1 MGAKLHEPYIS
12 TSLNNNFRGL
22 LHSDGPM
29 LYAEVLLPLAVRETY
44 HYRLTS
50 IAGDKQDTLVGH
62 RVVVSFGRKR
72 FYTGIIIGVSDT
84 LPEGV
89 DNGKI
94 KDIDSLP
101 DTHPLLRPQ
110 DLDIWRWLASYYHC
124 TLGQVMRAALPGGLI
139 PDSQSILLANEDF
152 STSLPLSRSELEIL
166 DLLSPEPK
174 GLTME
179 ALRRRMGYTPTK
191 ALTHL
196 IELGAIYTEEIVRS
210 RYRPKLETYLR
221 LTPVYQTEEAL
232 SAFLETLRRAPRQ
245 QEALTRLIS
254 LIKTGD
260 LSQPVLRKLITQD
273 MPTSISSALNR
284 LVEQGIIESMQLTV
298 SRLDQETTPIP
309 SPALELAQAT
319 PLTRPV
325 TLLYTDSRR
334 DKEGEILAQIA
345 YTISQSKQVLL
356 LSPTADGFPSDRSFL
371 SRLERC
377 VGYPVYY
384 YHPYISESKRTEL
397 YLRLSESDIP
407 CVVVGSRPA
416 VFLPMRQLGLIIVD
430 EEQEYLY
437 KQQYA
442 PPYYHARD
450 VALYLGAHHRVPIL
464 LCSVT
469 PSAEVLFN
477 VLRDKYAIIRREAP
491 AHDTSPAAL
500 SIIDL
505 GKLREQ
511 RQMRP
516 SDSLSPQLL
525 EAIHRTISEGQ
536 RVLVL
541 QNRKGYA
548 PYLICSNCGERP
560 LCPHCDVSLS
570 YYASH
575 RQLRCG
581 YCGYTSAAPTACPS
595 CGQEHSRYST
605 DAHPLP
611 ALRPVGYGTERIE
624 EELSLRLPEARL
636 MRIDADTMQTVKRRL
651 TMIEQIDRGEVDII
665 IGSQL
670 IKSQPIWDNIG
681 LVAIPQLDSL
691 LGYPDFRTT
700 ERAYQLLHQ
709 LTLSATRAGQPPRLM
724 IQTLSADQPFLVELS
739 KHNYSQ
745 FIKGELAQRQGAEAS
760 AFIQLNPFPP
770 FVRMTYIRLRAT
782 DENILEHI
790 GNTFVEI
797 LQRHLPPHS
806 VSPLQK
812 PSVARIDMQ
821 YHRLIVCRRPYHTPF
836 VGERTAWAKAEA
848 ELYSTTSLSRKVQ
861 ICYDV
866 DPL

>member
-1 MGAKLHEPYIS
+1 
-12 TSLNNNFRGL
+12 
-22 LHSDGPM
+22 M

-89 DNGKI
+89 DGSKI

-110 DLDIWRWLASYYHC
+110 DLDIWRWLANYYHC

-139 PDSQSILLANEDF
+139 PDSQSVLFVNEDF
-152 STSLPLSRSELEIL
+152 SASLPLSHSELEIL

-179 ALRRRMGYTPTK
+179 TLRRRIGYTPSK

-196 IELGAIYTEEIVRS
+196 IELGAIYTEEVVRGS
-210 RYRPKLETYLR
+210 YRPKLETHLR
-221 LTPVYQTEEAL
+221 LTPSYQTEEAI
-232 SAFLETLRRAPRQ
+232 SALLETLRRAPRQ
-245 QEALTRLIS
+245 QEVLTKHIS
-254 LIKTGD
+254 LLETDD
-260 LSQPVLRKLITQD
+260 LSQPILRKLVTKG
-273 MPTSISSALNR
+273 MPTSAASALSR
-284 LVEQGIIESMQLTV
+284 LVELGILESIQLPT
-298 SRLDQETTPIP
+298 SRLAQETRPTPTLP
-309 SPALELAQAT
+309 LEVGQAT
-319 PLTRPV
+319 PLSKPV
-325 TLLYTDSRR
+325 TLLYADSRS
-334 DKEGEILAQIA
+334 DKEGEILAQVA
-345 YTISQSKQVLL
+345 YTISQGRQVLL
-356 LSPTADGFPSDRSFL
+356 LSPTADGFPSDRTFL
-371 SRLERC
+371 SRLEQCARC
-377 VGYPVYY
+377 PVYY
-384 YHPYISESKRTEL
+384 YHPYINESKRTEL

-430 EEQEYLY
+430 EEQEFLY

-450 VALYLGAHHRVPIL
+450 VALYLGAHHRIPIL
-464 LCSVT
+464 LCSIT

-477 VLRDKYAIIRREAP
+477 VLRGKYAIIRREAP
-491 AHDTSPAAL
+491 SYDTHPVHL
-500 SIIDL
+500 SVIDL

-516 SDSLSPQLL
+516 TESLSPQLL
-525 EAIHRTISEGQ
+525 EVIHRTISEGQ
-536 RVLVL
+536 RVLIL
-541 QNRKGYA
+541 QSRKGYA

-581 YCGYTSAAPTACPS
+581 YCGYTTTAPTACPS
-595 CGQEHSRYST
+595 CGREQSRYAT
-605 DAHPLP
+605 ETHPLP

-624 EELSLRLPEARL
+624 EELSQQLPEARL
-636 MRIDADTMQTVKRRL
+636 MRMDADTMQTIKRRL
-651 TMIEQIDRGEVDII
+651 AMIEQIDRGEVDII

-709 LTLSATRAGQPPRLM
+709 LTLSATRGGLPPRLM

-739 KHNYSQ
+739 KHDYSQ
-745 FIKGELAQRQGAEAS
+745 FIKGELAQRQGSEGS
-760 AFIQLNPFPP
+760 TFIQINPFPP

-782 DENILEHI
+782 DENLIEHV

-797 LQRHLPPHS
+797 LQRHLPAHS

-812 PSVARIDMQ
+812 PAVARIDMQ

-836 VGERTAWAKAEA
+836 LGERTAWAEA
-848 ELYSTTSLSRKVQ
+848 ETELRTTTPLSRGVH
-861 ICYDV
+861 IYYDV